1 MAPHQH
7 ARREHDDAVSVL
19 SAIGFLSAK
28 FILPEMWGYVE
39 QEEAAA
45 TKAALDESPTRSR

>member
-1 MAPHQH
+1 VTDGDGGWSPS
-7 ARREHDDAVSVL
+7 ARPSGC
-19 SAIGFLSAK
+19 SSLSAK

-45 TKAALDESPTRSR
+45 VEAALDEAPRRTA